1 MKRGRERKK
10 ERERK
15 RDTEVFS
22 AFLLLLFFILTIF
35 NYSYCLWS
43 GGDHFNKSVIIDV
56 SVKRMGVKKKRAVTF
71 GPKCLI
77 LIISV
82 ITFPT
87 DYTSRIQRKKKR
99 RSIHKQL
106 DESHIRPWQLKMT
119 LLWKRLALL
128 SIMGCLAGKTS
139 YLMSF
144 SYKKQCFFF
153 IFFFYFFHF
162 YYSGALSITFIV

>member
-1 MKRGRERKK
+1 MLLSDWEMLK
-10 ERERK
+10 
-15 RDTEVFS
+15 FLLFH
-22 AFLLLLFFILTIF
+22 AFLPLLLLFILTIF
-35 NYSYCLWS
+35 NSYCLWS

-56 SVKRMGVKKKRAVTF
+56 SVKRTGIKKKAVTF

-87 DYTSRIQRKKKR
+87 DYTSRIQGKK

-106 DESHIRPWQLKMT
+106 DESHIRPWQPKMM

-128 SIMGCLAGKTS
+128 SIMGCLAGKIP
-139 YLMSF
+139 YLSF
-144 SYKKQCFFF
+144 SYQKINALSFFHLVF
-153 IFFFYFFHF
+153 NFYFRYTQLHV
-162 YYSGALSITFIV
+162 TPRFIV